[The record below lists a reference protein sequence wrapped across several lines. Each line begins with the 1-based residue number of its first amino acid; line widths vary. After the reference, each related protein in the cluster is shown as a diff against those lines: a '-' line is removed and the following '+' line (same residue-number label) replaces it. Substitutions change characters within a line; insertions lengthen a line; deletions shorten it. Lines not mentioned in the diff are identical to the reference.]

1 MFCWQNV
8 DMGNSGEHEED
19 SKVTNIANGP
29 AIDSMLEKAGLSK
42 NVAKGKGAAP
52 LVVGG
57 MQGDASEELVDGK
70 TENSV
75 KTKKSGKTITAV
87 NLLEKLSTKLT
98 DEALKKSTEE
108 QLTVIEL
115 TPFERAIAQHMQ
127 IAAGLIDR
135 SQFVLESFTSKKLLS
150 YAIKSVP
157 PLLELSALVGMSA
170 DAKFKTQHAAIAK
183 ALKVAKETHPADVD
197 GAVVETLRSLLGGES
212 DKSISTWIEKS
223 VLPLAIT
230 LSPADGGAL
239 LAAMYGRIEPNKGAA
254 SSLKELFD
262 HSITWLT
269 QPQNLP
275 NLDEAISQASGMGG
289 GSFATILHE
298 TRKMPFEVGSPRYH
312 LVMSLLK
319 PRERK
324 TVTFISQSGIL
335 KDFSIEALGL
345 LAQNENSYSLISDN
359 ESALSAIKDECRRR
373 LKSEELPL
381 IHYWLLKFPNVR
393 HWLTDSLIL
402 QRLRPQHDYLSQLVF
417 DEGRVSG
424 EHQAQEGGAV
434 EVESLKNEIRVLS
447 ASEERLVTELSGL
460 EGRYKELEER
470 LRNIANSANSSRD
483 DQIRQAQ
490 IDSITV
496 LIEFM
501 NAVEISNSKD
511 EGMRSVLESTRA
523 KLKGFGVAWRYEV
536 GSVVPFVAADHL
548 ASGLADGAKVQVL
561 TPCYYMAN
569 TQSQIALVKARVLP
583 Q

>member
-1 MFCWQNV
+1 MA
-8 DMGNSGEHEED
+8 NSGD
-19 SKVTNIANGP
+19 SRPNSSGPDIAKGP
-29 AIDSMLEKAGLSK
+29 GIDDMLEKAGLTKTVAKTSGAEPLIIGEKQNESNVGPASK
-42 NVAKGKGAAP
+42 NAESADKA
-52 LVVGG
+52 
-57 MQGDASEELVDGK
+57 
-70 TENSV
+70 
-75 KTKKSGKTITAV
+75 KKSAKIVSALS
-87 NLLEKLSTKLT
+87 LLEKLSTKPT
-98 DEALKKSTEE
+98 DEVLKKSIEE
-108 QLTVIEL
+108 QLKDIEL
-115 TPFERAIAQHMQ
+115 TPFEHAIAQQMEV
-127 IAAGLIDR
+127 AAGLIDR
-135 SQFVLESFTSKKLLS
+135 SQFVLESFASKKLLS

-170 DAKFKTQHAAIAK
+170 DAKFKTQHAAIVK
-183 ALKVAKETHPADVD
+183 ALKVAKETHSVDVD
-197 GAVVETLRSLLGGES
+197 GAVLETLRSLLGGES

-254 SSLKELFD
+254 STLKELFD

-298 TRKMPFEVGSPRYH
+298 TRKMPFEIGSPRYH

-424 EHQAQEGGAV
+424 EHQAQERGAV

-447 ASEERLVTELSGL
+447 ASEARLVTELSGL

-490 IDSITV
+490 IDSIKV